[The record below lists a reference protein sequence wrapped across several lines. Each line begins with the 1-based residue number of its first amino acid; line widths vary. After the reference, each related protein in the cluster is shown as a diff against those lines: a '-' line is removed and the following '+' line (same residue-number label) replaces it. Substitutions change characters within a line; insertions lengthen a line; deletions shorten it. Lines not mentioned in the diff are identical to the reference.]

1 LAGCLV
7 FYKDPSSGHGTFDA
21 PLEISR
27 AYDWALRSAA
37 NSFEAKSHW
46 GSVSNLLSCVD
57 KLKHMVHF
65 YSSQAN
71 IREPSS
77 SYDVLGGGGDS
88 LFVDDIILDSYSDGL
103 ALTRYNWDCS

>member
-1 LAGCLV
+1 
-7 FYKDPSSGHGTFDA
+7 
-21 PLEISR
+21 
-27 AYDWALRSAA
+27 
-37 NSFEAKSHW
+37 
-46 GSVSNLLSCVD
+46 
-57 KLKHMVHF
+57 MVHF